1 MVAAQLVLAM
11 VTALVVVVAYR
22 SIDGNIAEGEAIN
35 HLVASPS
42 PARADVGDSDG
53 DSAGDSAGDEDLEP
67 LNVLVMGSDARTGEG
82 NSIDGESG
90 GGVSDTTILLHVS
103 ADRQEAYGI
112 SLPRD
117 ALVTRPDCETPDG
130 TVPGGRLEMFN
141 TAFKLGG
148 PQCTVQMVEALTGIY
163 IDHYLVLDFNGF
175 KDMVEAVDGVEV
187 CIPEDVVDPEHDIY
201 FDAGVQTLTGQQAL
215 NYVRERTVLSA
226 TGDIGRMKRQQA
238 FIASMVNKVV
248 SAGTLSRPTRVYD
261 FLDAATSSIVVDEDL
276 DSVGRLVDL
285 SLQFR
290 DTGLS
295 DINFLTVP
303 IAAYEPDPN
312 RLVWTNRA
320 DRLWKRVRADRP
332 LGGQLAEGSL
342 SAADGVGTPGGGNRG
357 RGNKSGRTE
366 EQKAAREAAG
376 LCT

>member
-1 MVAAQLVLAM
+1 MVAAQVVLAM

-35 HLVASPS
+35 HLVQA
-42 PARADVGDSDG
+42 PAPVQAEEGEQDG
-53 DSAGDSAGDEDLEP
+53 VADLEP
-67 LNVLVMGSDARTGEG
+67 MNVLVMGSDARQGEG

-117 ALVTRPDCETPDG
+117 ALVTRPDCKTPDG
-130 TVPGGRLEMFN
+130 SVPGGELQMFN

-238 FIASMVNKVV
+238 FIASMVNKVI
-248 SAGTLSRPTRVYD
+248 SAGTLSRPTRVYN
-261 FLDAATSSIVVDEDL
+261 FLDAATSSIVVDEGL

-290 DTGLS
+290 ETGLS
-295 DINFLTVP
+295 DINFVTVP
-303 IAAYEPDPN
+303 IAAYKPDPN
-312 RLVWTNRA
+312 RLVWTGRA
-320 DRLWKRVRADRP
+320 DRLWKRVRADRS
-332 LGGQLAEGSL
+332 LGAKLAEGSL
-342 SAADGVGTPGGGNRG
+342 SAADGVGTPGGANPGASGGRG
-357 RGNKSGRTE
+357 RDPGRTA
-366 EQKAAREAAG
+366 EQAAARAAAG